1 MWLETTQGENMA
13 VDIFI
18 KIGDIKGESM
28 DKAHK
33 DEIDVLNWS
42 WGMSQSGNMHTG
54 SGGGAGKVNIQDL
67 SLTKFVDKASPNLMM
82 HCASGKHIDKVK
94 LTVRKAGGESQVE
107 YMIINLEEVLITSLS
122 TGGSGSD
129 DRLTENV
136 TLNFAKVLVDYQPQK
151 ADGTKEGGPVKFG
164 WNVRQN
170 VKV

>member
-1 MWLETTQGENMA
+1 MA

-42 WGMSQSGNMHTG
+42 WGMSQSGNMHVG

-67 SLTKFVDKASPNLMM
+67 SLTKYVDKASPNLMM

-107 YMIINLEEVLITSLS
+107 YMIINLEEVLVTSLS
-122 TGGSGSD
+122 SGGSGSD
-129 DRLTENV
+129 DRLTENL
-136 TLNFAKVLVDYQPQK
+136 TLNFAKVLVDYQPQKK

-164 WNVRQN
+164 WNIRQN